1 MHAGFF
7 DKVNALLTGRL
18 LRSEEPRETIPAAQ
32 FTNAEGYRLA
42 YDIYGKR
49 SGYPLFYFHDGG
61 SSRLEAAFFH
71 NAAHEQGFRLI
82 AIDRPG
88 VGCSDFYESATTS
101 DFCDDVLLLADQLGI
116 AEFGVMSLAAG
127 GIYAT
132 TLAYMQPARTR
143 MHLNLAGMPGVV
155 FNENPA
161 NTVAANFIHEVTPLL
176 IKLNVRL
183 RHVLLMDKPH
193 LELERMQEF
202 LSYTDRKTLSLPRV
216 RRTLAL
222 DQFEATRN
230 GARGVAQDLAMCFRK
245 LEFRLHDVAVPTV
258 IWQGAADRLSSRSD
272 CEYMAARLPSA
283 RYYRVQ
289 NRGHFFFVT
298 CMNEVFQRLRTGIE
312 TRQNLA
318 A

>member
-1 MHAGFF
+1 MQSGFF
-7 DKVNALLTGRL
+7 YKANALFTGRL
-18 LRSEEPRETIPAAQ
+18 LRAEEPGKAIPAAR
-32 FTNAEGYRLA
+32 FKNALGYQLA
-42 YDIYGKR
+42 YDIYGEK

-71 NAAHEQGFRLI
+71 GAAREQGYRLI

-88 VGCSDFYESATTS
+88 VGCSDFYESASTT
-101 DFCDDVLLLADQLGI
+101 DFCNDVVQLADQLGL

-132 TLAYMQPARTR
+132 TLAHMQPDRTR
-143 MHLNLAGMPGVV
+143 VHLNLAGMPGIV

-161 NTVAANFIHEVTPLL
+161 NTVTANFIHEVTPLF

-183 RHVLLMDKPH
+183 RHVFLMDKPH
-193 LELERMQEF
+193 LELERMHEF
-202 LSYTDRKTLSLPRV
+202 LSYTDRKMLALPRV

-222 DQFEATRN
+222 DQYEATRN

-258 IWQGAADRLSSRSD
+258 IWQGGADRMSSRSD
-272 CEYMAARLPSA
+272 CEYMAARLPDA
-283 RYYRVQ
+283 HYYRVN

-298 CMNEVFQRLRTGIE
+298 CMNEVFQKLRTGVDK
-312 TRQNLA
+312 RQNLA

>member
-1 MHAGFF
+1 MQSGFF
-7 DKVNALLTGRL
+7 YKANTLLTGRI
-18 LRSEEPRETIPAAQ
+18 LRSEEPRKAIPSGR
-32 FTNAEGYRLA
+32 FTNAQGYQLA
-42 YDIYGKR
+42 YDIYGEK

-71 NAAHEQGFRLI
+71 SAARDRGYRLI

-88 VGCSDFYESATTS
+88 VGCSDFYESSSTS
-101 DFCDDVLLLADQLGI
+101 DFCNDVVLLADQLGLT
-116 AEFGVMSLAAG
+116 EFGVMSLAAG

-143 MHLNLAGMPGVV
+143 VHLNFAGMPGEV

-161 NTVAANFIHEVTPLL
+161 NTVTANFIHEVTPLF

-183 RHVLLMDKPH
+183 RHILLMDKPH

-202 LSYTDRKTLSLPRV
+202 LSYTDRKMLSLPRV
-216 RRTLAL
+216 RRILAL
-222 DQFEATRN
+222 DQYEATRS

-245 LEFRLHDVAVPTV
+245 LEFRLHDVAVPTI

-298 CMNEVFQRLRTGIE
+298 CMDEVFQRLRTGAE